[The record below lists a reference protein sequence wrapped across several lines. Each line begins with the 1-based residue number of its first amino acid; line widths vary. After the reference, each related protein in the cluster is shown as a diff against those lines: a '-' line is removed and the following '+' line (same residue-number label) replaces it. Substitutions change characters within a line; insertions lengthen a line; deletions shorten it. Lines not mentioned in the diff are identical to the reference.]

1 MLELL
6 SEDTAARVR
15 AALTEVGA
23 EESQIW
29 RIEAQAHAFSIV
41 PGGSVQ
47 AEIRP
52 AGRWHE
58 TTERAWADLGRALIA
73 AGGVLQ
79 EGATTRSARLVRPG
93 CVLSVCWSRKGA
105 TDDE

>member
-1 MLELL
+1 MLLRLL
-6 SEDTAARVR
+6 SEDAAAHVR
-15 AALTEVGA
+15 AALAEIGA

-29 RIEAQAHAFSIV
+29 RLGVAEDSFGVV

-47 AEIRP
+47 VEIRP
-52 AGRWHE
+52 PGGWYE
-58 TTERAWADLGRALIA
+58 TTERAWADLGKALIA

-93 CVLSVCWSRKGA
+93 CVLSVCWSRKG
-105 TDDE
+105 DR